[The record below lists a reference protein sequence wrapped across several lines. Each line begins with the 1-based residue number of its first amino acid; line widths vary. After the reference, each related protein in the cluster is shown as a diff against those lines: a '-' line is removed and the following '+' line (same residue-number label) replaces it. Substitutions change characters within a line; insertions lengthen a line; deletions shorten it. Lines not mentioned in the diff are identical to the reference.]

1 MANYTDKVIKELAPD
16 NIKRIKAWNKR
27 FTQPYNDD
35 DIQNLLRLSGIIDEL
50 WEKQIMLRREVN
62 EKTAD
67 ALSIYGQDTEKQSSH
82 TTIREKDM
90 IFRTLYKSGEQKNA
104 GPYARLKFAMDY
116 WCALWFWPID
126 KAEILPT
133 RSEFIADMYLIL
145 EGTIETF
152 KGVSESV
159 KMGQISFLP
168 TEFEQL
174 VMNINELYS
183 GMGIVDIPKLCQQ
196 QPRLALVKE
205 IADKQKFMHW
215 ELEFADLFAER
226 GGFDLILGNPPWI
239 KAKWNEQAV
248 LSDIQPLFAVK
259 NFQHHRLIC
268 SE

>member
-1 MANYTDKVIKELAPD
+1 
-16 NIKRIKAWNKR
+16 
-27 FTQPYNDD
+27 
-35 DIQNLLRLSGIIDEL
+35 
-50 WEKQIMLRREVN
+50 
-62 EKTAD
+62 
-67 ALSIYGQDTEKQSSH
+67 
-82 TTIREKDM
+82 
-90 IFRTLYKSGEQKNA
+90 
-104 GPYARLKFAMDY
+104 MDY

-126 KAEILPT
+126 KAELLPT

-259 NFQHHRLIC
+259 NFSAPQIDLLRVKIMENQTVKDLYISEYVESGLLIT
-268 SE
+268 